1 VNPLASEPAGGASAA
16 PRRGSTVRERLAPR
30 LSHIAT
36 PLRTTALM
44 RQVGKAGF
52 ETPDLSV
59 PKAVEPD
66 EGKPHLTES
75 AGERTATGEPDGA
88 ARDGRAMG
96 GRPLIPERQVS
107 RLGAFAAP
115 SCLLPI
121 PSAKAGWELVTQSGL
136 LRSVGESAV
145 AVIPEV
151 VQVVV

>member
-1 VNPLASEPAGGASAA
+1 
-16 PRRGSTVRERLAPR
+16 
-30 LSHIAT
+30 
-36 PLRTTALM
+36 M

-75 AGERTATGEPDGA
+75 AGERTGRTATGEPDGA

-121 PSAKAGWELVTQSGL
+121 PSAKAGWELVTQSGSSFPP
-136 LRSVGESAV
+136 SVR
-145 AVIPEV
+145 
-151 VQVVV
+151 QVG